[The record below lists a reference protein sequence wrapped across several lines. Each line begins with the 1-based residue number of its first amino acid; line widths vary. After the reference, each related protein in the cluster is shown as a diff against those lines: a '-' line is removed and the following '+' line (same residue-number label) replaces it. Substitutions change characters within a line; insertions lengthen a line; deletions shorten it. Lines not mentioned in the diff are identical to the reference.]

1 MYHNSQGHIS
11 FNPKHSVNAK
21 EMQIWLTLD
30 GDLPTLDLLSFN
42 EDPCSY
48 HGQLDRMA
56 HKFVCFC
63 QPITDVYCGQLINE
77 RAQCMSLAWL
87 LCP

>member
-11 FNPKHSVNAK
+11 FNPKHSVNAE

-42 EDPCSY
+42 EDPCS
-48 HGQLDRMA
+48 
-56 HKFVCFC
+56 
-63 QPITDVYCGQLINE
+63 
-77 RAQCMSLAWL
+77 
-87 LCP
+87 